1 MICEFDIGKNNLKK
15 LPDDIFLLTPR
26 MIRLFLHENK
36 LKKLP
41 SSIQYLDRVI
51 TLFAK
56 TNKIKTIPKEINKMS
71 NLLEINLMNNLI
83 GRVPVELYQCQ
94 RLVKLNLSNN
104 LLTELPKGMYQL
116 RTLDYLNL
124 SSNKFT
130 KFPSTVLTLPLL
142 RTLSIGSNEIKAIP
156 DIINELKF
164 LKELNASSNKLYFI
178 PSGLGYL
185 KNFTTLYF
193 SDNKISQIPEL
204 FWKLRAPAN
213 YGLRIDLSHNRLKT
227 FDERWKLLNL
237 EELDLSH
244 NQIKAIDPKI
254 LSKFSRVLETFK
266 ISHNN
271 IKDLDLM
278 EFAYLKHL
286 KMLHYEGNQLTK
298 SFEEFVCQFKKFS
311 RKFINKFSHL
321 QQMII
326 PQYVP
331 LTHSHEVLKRK
342 FSLPKKYRFNFGYSE
357 MQGVRPEQEDSLAIQ
372 NDIEHDIHCFAVFDG
387 HGGWQTSNFVAD
399 TLDQILFSKLVNNI
413 PFTLDEKGD
422 QKLKLII
429 DGTFINMNKTLKKLG
444 YDDSGS
450 TACIGLIIKNTLYTV
465 NLGDSRSVLVKLDG
479 ETIPVTKDHKPTDR
493 SELDRVCELGGT
505 ISDTGRIN
513 GGIAVSRSFGDIMYQ
528 PYVSCE
534 PTIKRYSLSEKSDKF
549 LVVCCDGVYDV
560 LSNQEVGDIV
570 YKNYL
575 NGNKNLNNIA
585 AQIRNASYSRGS
597 FDNISVVVIDLFPKS
612 RLQNK
617 EKKQVKEI
625 DEEMEM
631 EIANEERIQFGKPE
645 NPNEEESENVGDQE
659 KEDEKEKKGDK
670 EKKEE
675 KKNENVQENENVK
688 ENENENENEEKGKVT
703 GKEKEKENEKENKNK
718 GNNYEKE
725 SEQVKGKK
733 KKGNKEG
740 KRK

>member
-1 MICEFDIGKNNLKK
+1 MICEFDLGKNNLKK
-15 LPDDIFLLTPR
+15 LPDDIFLLTPKI
-26 MIRLFLHENK
+26 MRLFLHENK

-41 SSIQYLDRVI
+41 TSIQYLDQVL
-51 TLFAK
+51 TLIAK
-56 TNKIKTIPKEINKMS
+56 TNQIKTIPKEINKLS

-83 GRVPVELYQCQ
+83 ERVPAEIYQCQ
-94 RLVKLNLSNN
+94 RLIKLNLSNN

-116 RTLDYLNL
+116 YSLDYLNL

-130 KFPSTVLTLPLL
+130 KFPSTVLTLPRL
-142 RTLSIGSNEIKAIP
+142 RTLSIGCNEIKAIP

-185 KNFTTLYF
+185 KNFTTLYL

-204 FWKLRAPAN
+204 FWELRAPAN
-213 YGLRIDLSHNRLKT
+213 YGLHIDLSHNRLET

-244 NQIKAIDPKI
+244 NHIKTIDPKI
-254 LSKFSRVLETFK
+254 LTKLSRALETFK

-278 EFAYLKHL
+278 ELAYLKHL
-286 KMLHYEGNQLTK
+286 KLLHYEGNRLTK
-298 SFEEFVCQFKKFS
+298 NFEEFVCQFKKFS
-311 RKFINKFSHL
+311 QKFINKFSHL

-326 PQYVP
+326 PQYVT
-331 LTHSHEVLKRK
+331 LASSSEDLKRQ
-342 FSLPKKYRFNFGYSE
+342 FNLPKKYRFNVGYSE
-357 MQGVRPEQEDSLAIQ
+357 MQGVRPEQEDSIAIQ
-372 NDIEHDIHCFAVFDG
+372 NDIENDIHCFAVFDG

-399 TLDQILFSKLVNNI
+399 TLDQILFSKLSNCM

-422 QKLKLII
+422 QKLKIVVDSI
-429 DGTFINMNKTLKKLG
+429 FIKMNKMLKKLG

-465 NLGDSRSVLVKLDG
+465 NLGDSRSVLVKRDG

-493 SELDRVCELGGT
+493 SEHDRVCELGGT
-505 ISDTGRIN
+505 ISETGRIN
-513 GGIAVSRSFGDIMYQ
+513 GGIAVSRSFGDVMYQ

-534 PTIKRYSLSEKSDKF
+534 PTIKRYSLSEKNDKF

-585 AQIRNASYSRGS
+585 AQIRNASYSSGS
-597 FDNISVVVIDLFPKS
+597 FDNISVVVIDLFPKGNLGS
-612 RLQNK
+612 K
-617 EKKQVKEI
+617 EKVQVKEI
-625 DEEMEM
+625 DEEEEM
-631 EIANEERIQFGKPE
+631 EIANEERTHFGKPE
-645 NPNEEESENVGDQE
+645 NPNEKNKDEKGENES
-659 KEDEKEKKGDK
+659 KEEKEKEIL
-670 EKKEE
+670 EKK
-675 KKNENVQENENVK
+675 QK
-688 ENENENENEEKGKVT
+688 ENENENENENE
-703 GKEKEKENEKENKNK
+703 KEKEKGKENENKIDQNENENENESEKDKESEKGKRKENEK
-718 GNNYEKE
+718 
-725 SEQVKGKK
+725 
-733 KKGNKEG
+733 
-740 KRK
+740 